1 MIVKFGLD
9 VHAAQITVCRQIED
23 QLPQPAHKMSW
34 PRCLEWLEAHAKAGA
49 TVHSCYEA
57 GPFGYHLHRT
67 LEQLGIKNLVI
78 APQRWDER
86 GQRVKTD
93 KRDARELCNRLD
105 RYVRGNTAV
114 FSVVRVP
121 TPQQERERSLA
132 RQRVALIKE
141 RQRCALR
148 GHSLTLAQGIRA
160 PEGWWQPEAWR
171 EFAPALPRW
180 LRERLQW
187 WQEQA
192 VRHDAQAAEVTARI
206 EALATNT
213 PVPKGVGTL
222 TATLLRLE
230 LLDWSRFKNRRQVS
244 SYTGLC
250 PGEASSGERR
260 CQGSINKCGHPR
272 VRHLLIEAAWR
283 LPYWQPDYG
292 PVRKLRAAQGVRSR
306 KRMVVALA
314 RRLAVDLWRIHTGQ
328 CSAAK
333 LGLRLQS
340 S

>member
-222 TATLLRLE
+222 TATLTAAGAAGLESVQEPPAGQQLHRLVPRRSFFRRAPLPGLDQQMRPPARASFAHRSGVAFAVLATRLRTGAQAA
-230 LLDWSRFKNRRQVS
+230 RR
-244 SYTGLC
+244 
-250 PGEASSGERR
+250 PRR
-260 CQGSINKCGHPR
+260 
-272 VRHLLIEAAWR
+272 A
-283 LPYWQPDYG
+283 QPQTHGRGPSPPARRG
-292 PVRKLRAAQGVRSR
+292 PVAHPYRPV
-306 KRMVVALA
+306 
-314 RRLAVDLWRIHTGQ
+314 
-328 CSAAK
+328 
-333 LGLRLQS
+333 
-340 S
+340 